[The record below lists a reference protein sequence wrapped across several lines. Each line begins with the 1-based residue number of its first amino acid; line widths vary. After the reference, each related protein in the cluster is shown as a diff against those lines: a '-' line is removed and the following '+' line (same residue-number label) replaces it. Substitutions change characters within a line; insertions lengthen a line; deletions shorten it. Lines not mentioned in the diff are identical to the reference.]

1 MYTTYILYS
10 KKTCGYYVGSTSE
23 KVQERLSRHN
33 TKHKGYTSQTNDWEI
48 IYEMQFF
55 TVSEA
60 RKLELKIKKRG
71 AKRYLE
77 DLDNISGH
85 EKFDDKKF

>member
-1 MYTTYILYS
+1 
-10 KKTCGYYVGSTSE
+10 
-23 KVQERLSRHN
+23 
-33 TKHKGYTSQTNDWEI
+33 
-48 IYEMQFF
+48 MQFF

-85 EKFDDKKF
+85 EEFDDKKF